1 MRTFTRGT
9 KEIRGFAGG
18 SSPERATAVTIC
30 VVESSQGSWYCVK
43 GSNIANLT
51 LVPVETGVW
60 VESLNESDIDT
71 FETKHPI
78 ESVMELEALID

>member
-30 VVESSQGSWYCVK
+30 VVESSQGSWYCVR
-43 GSNIANLT
+43 GSNIANFT
-51 LVPVETGVW
+51 LRPVETGVW